1 MRYDESVQAHGPE
14 FVAVLRDLFHASEVL
29 DKVAWDAL
37 CKKNR
42 VKRAKIRR
50 PR

>member
-14 FVAVLRDLFHASEVL
+14 FVAVIRDLLHAGEVL
-29 DKVAWDAL
+29 DKVAFDAL
-37 CKKNR
+37 CKKHR